1 MVSADRL
8 RLATAAQDYGGKEYS
23 KKCYKKQQQ
32 GEQKITQKEYADIRI
47 TSWDIAEIAVIPVI
61 QSIALCIP
69 LKTYLASRP
78 LLYQCLWID
87 QEAQATHCP

>member
-47 TSWDIAEIAVIPVI
+47 TSWDIAVIAVIPII
-61 QSIALCIP
+61 Q
-69 LKTYLASRP
+69 
-78 LLYQCLWID
+78 LLHF
-87 QEAQATHCP
+87 TFP